1 MGSFLQG
8 KSRQEAEIEQDKYIG
23 HSLRIGAATTAAA
36 NGWEDSVIKTLGRR
50 RSRSRPWGDGGADQ
64 DLGETEEQIKTLGRR
79 RSRSRPWGDGGAWL
93 LLIWSMFTFQGT
105 SWHIIQ
111 GVVTPGWT
119 KHIFVVL
126 LWLFQ
131 SFLFFVASLISYYL
145 TCKRNKQVG

>member
-64 DLGETEEQIKTLGRR
+64 DLGEMEEQIKTLGRW
-79 RSRSRPWGDGGAWL
+79 RSLASPYLEYVHIPRDQLAHYSRCCHSRMDQTHLCCFAMVVSIFPFLCGQSYL
-93 LLIWSMFTFQGT
+93 LLFNM
-105 SWHIIQ
+105 
-111 GVVTPGWT
+111 
-119 KHIFVVL
+119 
-126 LWLFQ
+126 
-131 SFLFFVASLISYYL
+131 
-145 TCKRNKQVG
+145 